1 MIDPWGINNISYYT
15 NGLCSGLSNLVELDL
30 FTNYYY
36 RNTSG
41 MNYKIESIFF
51 KQSEDMKKGMK
62 RNIIR
67 SLEYIRSYWK
77 IVNVLEK
84 GEYDIIHIQW
94 LLLYKFDK
102 HFLKK
107 IKKRCKKLILTAHNV
122 IPHVNGDKYIK
133 TLREIYGIFDL
144 IVLHGE
150 GIRSEFVSIF
160 PEFKEKLY
168 IQKIGPLNQS
178 KEFDIAKI
186 DNSIVSKIN
195 YYDKKIIFFGNLFYN
210 KGVDRIVKIWIEE
223 FSSSNHLLIVAGKK
237 NDFYKELSDLE
248 PDILSCENMIYINN
262 YVEDNLLNYLIDQSD
277 LIVLPYRHASM
288 SGVLLTAAEFNKPV
302 LCTNL
307 GSLTEYII
315 NRENSFVVESQDK
328 SICEAVRY
336 ICESVSKEE
345 LKSMGK
351 KLNEYITNNFN
362 WDVISKLL
370 VTKCYEI

>member
-150 GIRSEFVSIF
+150 GI
-160 PEFKEKLY
+160 
-168 IQKIGPLNQS
+168 KIGR
-178 KEFDIAKI
+178 AH
-186 DNSIVSKIN
+186 V
-195 YYDKKIIFFGNLFYN
+195 
-210 KGVDRIVKIWIEE
+210 
-223 FSSSNHLLIVAGKK
+223 
-237 NDFYKELSDLE
+237 
-248 PDILSCENMIYINN
+248 
-262 YVEDNLLNYLIDQSD
+262 
-277 LIVLPYRHASM
+277 
-288 SGVLLTAAEFNKPV
+288 
-302 LCTNL
+302 
-307 GSLTEYII
+307 
-315 NRENSFVVESQDK
+315 
-328 SICEAVRY
+328 
-336 ICESVSKEE
+336 
-345 LKSMGK
+345 
-351 KLNEYITNNFN
+351 
-362 WDVISKLL
+362 
-370 VTKCYEI
+370 